1 MSINYLQFKFY
12 FNVYCLYDFAIS
24 QIYSV
29 ICHCSAAYH
38 RVLCVGDRQFREVT
52 RTWANGG
59 QVSPRPRERGEKK
72 QNGRSGLDV
81 FFFLGKNEMAYKLV
95 NELDLGL
102 GPKSKLLASCNLW
115 PALGATVTKPQRRR
129 RQKRKPAWPRRNLQR
144 AVGLLGRPP
153 SLRPCPGFLCLAAPQ
168 STKPT
173 ATATTSRAVEA

>member
-59 QVSPRPRERGEKK
+59 QVSPSPRERGGKSK
-72 QNGRSGLDV
+72 MAGAAWMS
-81 FFFLGKNEMAYKLV
+81 FFFLAKMKW
-95 NELDLGL
+95 
-102 GPKSKLLASCNLW
+102 PTNL
-115 PALGATVTKPQRRR
+115 
-129 RQKRKPAWPRRNLQR
+129 
-144 AVGLLGRPP
+144 
-153 SLRPCPGFLCLAAPQ
+153 
-168 STKPT
+168 
-173 ATATTSRAVEA
+173 